1 MIHLEEVILG
11 HPITVTASPAG
22 RDWNVMIL
30 GGCAPHVG
38 SVSLAEYKNGEVALR
53 TLLRDTHKDQ
63 IVGDEFART
72 LARQTRSTVC
82 VSCGIH
88 YDGPDNAGLTSIVA
102 CTSRL
107 LNTLCEII
115 KKESTQ

>member
-1 MIHLEEVILG
+1 MIVLSEQVLG
-11 HPITVTASPAG
+11 HPITVTAAPAG
-22 RDWNVMIL
+22 DDWNVTVL
-30 GGCAPHVG
+30 GGCTPHVG
-38 SVSLAEYKNGEVALR
+38 SVSLAEYLDDGVALR
-53 TLLRDTHKDQ
+53 TLLRETHKDQ
-63 IVGDEFART
+63 IVGDKFART
-72 LARQTRSTVC
+72 LAEQKKCTVC

-88 YDGPDNAGLTSIVA
+88 YDRPDSADLTSIVA